1 MDGWIVFFVIT
12 TILLIAWFF
21 VSLKNQKINEEMER
35 KKREDS
41 LNKEF
46 QEYLTELKEIDSE
59 YHSLLNEWRAFYE
72 KYEHLGKPTYY
83 IGYTGY
89 QDKFPW
95 NYPNVSVPYDVIE
108 NESDLQLRVNCAR
121 NAGIDFRLEYSLPR
135 LNSCATFYKDAQLAI
150 IANREFTPKQL
161 RFIKSNVD
169 KSINKI
175 IVTVTTNN
183 IEEPTF
189 TMLFDRE
196 DRSVVDD
203 FKAAFNAF
211 KMLK

>member
-1 MDGWIVFFVIT
+1 MDGWVIFWIVLIVFFIVAF
-12 TILLIAWFF
+12 ILSSINKNKTEEYEKQKQENK
-21 VSLKNQKINEEMER
+21 LKW
-35 KKREDS
+35 
-41 LNKEF
+41 
-46 QEYLTELKEIDSE
+46 EYEKYLKELKETDSE
-59 YHSLLNEWRAFYE
+59 YHSILNEWRAFHE

-108 NESDLQLRVNCAR
+108 NESDPQLRVNYAR

-135 LNSCATFYKDAQLAI
+135 LTSCATFYKDAQLAI

-161 RFIKSNVD
+161 RYIKSSVD
-169 KSINKI
+169 KVVNMI
-175 IVTVTTNN
+175 IVTITTNN
-183 IEEPTF
+183 IEEPSIK
-189 TMLFDRE
+189 MYFDRD

-203 FKAAFNAF
+203 LKAAFNAF